1 MVLKTNIYL
10 TMLFKTIICHT
21 GDIQIVHEERHQ
33 NITYIW
39 VWVEWL
45 KEINTFSFY
54 VFVNEYMYDT
64 SVNKYPETDRRKIGI
79 TMLEKIVLNLY
90 GRGMKFYN

>member
-1 MVLKTNIYL
+1 MPYWGHTNSTRRKTPKYYL
-10 TMLFKTIICHT
+10 YLGLGRVT
-21 GDIQIVHEERHQ
+21 DS
-33 NITYIW
+33 
-39 VWVEWL
+39 
-45 KEINTFSFY
+45 FSFY